1 MQGQL
6 QNVINQDFS
15 KTTPPIRV
23 VYNSGVNRSHQ
34 PEALEENK
42 NEESTDIHLRSQGNV
57 PLYNNRLKS
66 NNYMSSQN
74 MPYYQNDN
82 TQNTDMGTT
91 ANYQMS
97 PPYSSKPDRVDS
109 DNFQNQKNNVN

>member
-1 MQGQL
+1 
-6 QNVINQDFS
+6 
-15 KTTPPIRV
+15 
-23 VYNSGVNRSHQ
+23 
-34 PEALEENK
+34 
-42 NEESTDIHLRSQGNV
+42 
-57 PLYNNRLKS
+57 
-66 NNYMSSQN
+66 MSSQN

-91 ANYQMS
+91 TNYQMS